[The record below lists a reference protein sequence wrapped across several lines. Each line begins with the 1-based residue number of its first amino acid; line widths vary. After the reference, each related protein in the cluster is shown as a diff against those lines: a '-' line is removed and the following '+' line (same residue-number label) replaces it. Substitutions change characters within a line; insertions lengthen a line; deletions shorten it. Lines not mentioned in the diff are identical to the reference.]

1 MFKVGRLTRNEANWM
16 GRRQIVYLSLSIGQ
30 SQIYLFGLYKKGTA
44 LKKSCKNIS
53 SDKKDII
60 AKTSLACQTLQ

>member
-1 MFKVGRLTRNEANWM
+1 MFKVGKLTRNEANWM

-44 LKKSCKNIS
+44 
-53 SDKKDII
+53 
-60 AKTSLACQTLQ
+60 